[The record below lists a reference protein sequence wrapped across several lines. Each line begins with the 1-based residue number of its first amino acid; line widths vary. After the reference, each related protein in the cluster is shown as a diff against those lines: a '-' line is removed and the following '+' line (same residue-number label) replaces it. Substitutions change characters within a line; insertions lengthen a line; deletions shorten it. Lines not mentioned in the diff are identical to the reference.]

1 MIEECGDN
9 VLIGANVRIFNWH
22 NIKIG
27 NNVSIHDYCYLDA
40 SGGISIGDNVSIA
53 HATSIL
59 SFEHNWDDE
68 ASPIKYN
75 LIKPSSVVIKDDVWI
90 VCGVE
95 ILSNVEIKQISIVA
109 AGDVLMLSFESNAIW
124 VGMPAKVVKNI

>member
-1 MIEECGDN
+1 MLKRMIEECGDN

-109 AGDVLMLSFESNAIW
+109 AGDVLMLS
-124 VGMPAKVVKNI
+124 